1 MALARAGALVPVAD
15 RHVEHAREL
24 ASLLRALGLRPEVD
38 RSGETVGKK
47 VRAAQLAKAPYVL
60 VIGDKEIESGEL
72 TVRDREGVET
82 KGVPFDDFAAALV
95 DEAASKRLTS
105 RGSAADARTPGDRV
119 ERIWSP
125 WRMAYIQ
132 AAEQGEDGGCI
143 FCDLPAEGDDDER

>member
-1 MALARAGALVPVAD
+1 MARKKTYGKTASGKPITDALIDKLAEKAEAGYDVD
-15 RHVEHAREL
+15 EL

-38 RSGETVGKK
+38 QSGETVGKK

-95 DEAASKRLTS
+95 DEAASKRLTQS
-105 RGSAADARTPGDRV
+105 RF
-119 ERIWSP
+119 
-125 WRMAYIQ
+125 
-132 AAEQGEDGGCI
+132 GG
-143 FCDLPAEGDDDER
+143 